1 MSRSYKHTPYSGERD
16 KFSKKQAN
24 RKVRRH
30 KMDLSLPKG
39 GYKKVYCSWEICDYW
54 DGFISADEYYAT
66 MVKYWYGWRHK
77 YEPYP
82 DYNEAKND
90 YMKYYIRK

>member
-1 MSRSYKHTPYSGERD
+1 MSRSYKHTPYSGERN
-16 KFSKKQAN
+16 KFSKNQAN
-24 RKVRRH
+24 RRVRRN
-30 KMDLSLPKG
+30 KMDLNLPKG
-39 GYKKVYCSWEICDYW
+39 GYKKIYCSWEICDYW

-66 MVKYWYGWRHK
+66 EVKYWYSWRHK

-82 DYNEAKND
+82 DYNKAKNY

>member
-1 MSRSYKHTPYSGERD
+1 MSRSYKHTPYCGGKN

-24 RKVRRH
+24 RRVRRY
-30 KMDLSLPKG
+30 KMDLSLPKS
-39 GYKKVYCSWEICDYW
+39 GYKKVYCSWEIRDYW
-54 DGFISADEYYAT
+54 DGFMNFNEYYNDSIRR
-66 MVKYWYGWRHK
+66 WSDWGWK

-82 DYNEAKND
+82 DYNETKND